1 MKHILPVCVLAL
13 LAALILPAGAGTLTD
28 ALDGKLVRL
37 EKGKVKNVPKGHLAE
52 KKVIAFYYS
61 AHWCPP
67 CRAFTPGLAKEY
79 AKLSAAHPE
88 FELIFV
94 SSDRSEADMEEYMAW
109 GSMNYPALDFGAKER
124 NKTVSGL
131 AARGIPYLVVVDADG
146 NELAGKGSEDWVH
159 PSQVIPKLQ
168 KILADGVPA
177 SAGSDERSPSPKHK
191 VY

>member
-1 MKHILPVCVLAL
+1 MKFTAILRVVAL
-13 LAALILPAGAGTLTD
+13 LAAFTLSAGAGTLTD

-37 EKGKVKNVPKGHLAE
+37 ENGKLKKVSKGHLAN

-94 SSDRSEADMEEYMAW
+94 SRDNSEAAMEEYMKW
-109 GSMNYPALDFGAKER
+109 GSMNYPALDYGAKDR
-124 NKTVSGL
+124 NETVSRL

-146 NELAGKGSEDWVH
+146 NELAGKGSKDWVH

-168 KILADGVPA
+168 KILAEGVASGGKDEHAPA
-177 SAGSDERSPSPKHK
+177 PKHK
-191 VY
+191 VH